1 MRRAGSSPTYGEITP
16 TAVARL
22 VESLDP
28 GPDDVFYDLGSGLGK
43 VVLQVAM
50 TRRLARCVGLELAP
64 ARHRVAV
71 EVLGQAREEG
81 LLRTEDVRLREQDI
95 LRARMPD
102 ATLVYC
108 CSTAFPDPFMMAI
121 ARKLARREEGLRL
134 ATLLDLDENP
144 WFSLEQVLRLDMTW
158 RRRSK
163 VHVYRLTRRRR

>member
-1 MRRAGSSPTYGEITP
+1 M
-16 TAVARL
+16 
-22 VESLDP
+22 
-28 GPDDVFYDLGSGLGK
+28 
-43 VVLQVAM
+43 
-50 TRRLARCVGLELAP
+50 P
-64 ARHRVAV
+64 A
-71 EVLGQAREEG
+71 
-81 LLRTEDVRLREQDI
+81 
-95 LRARMPD
+95 